1 MNTHYTEN
9 ICFFDLFITWNPKNF
24 NAIRVL
30 PLISEEW
37 IFVCNYTGGF
47 KKQSNFVL
55 LGLDYFSPKK
65 TQVHTWMKKFLLPMF
80 ASFVFLLIYDQT
92 LIFFVC
98 PLCFFAHLTPEHPY
112 GYNHLYLIEGRS
124 PSRSCFISRWC
135 LALFD
140 TFPWR
145 NCSINTLWS
154 AGKWSIMAPTKWKTS
169 I

>member
-1 MNTHYTEN
+1 MDYGLSYLCHMNTHYTEN

-37 IFVCNYTGGF
+37 IFVCNYMGGF
-47 KKQSNFVL
+47 KKQSNKFFCFVRI
-55 LGLDYFSPKK
+55 GLDYFPPKK

-112 GYNHLYLIEGRS
+112 GYNHLYLIE
-124 PSRSCFISRWC
+124 SRSH
-135 LALFD
+135 
-140 TFPWR
+140 
-145 NCSINTLWS
+145 SIT
-154 AGKWSIMAPTKWKTS
+154 
-169 I
+169 